1 VNLPEILDRE
11 GELSRLQEVWNQAA
25 TGRPQLVVLWGR
37 RRVGKTFL
45 LSHFLLGKRGFLFS
59 ATQQSERIELDRL
72 FDAMTRELGSEM
84 ADRSGGGFAGWEA
97 ALRFLAGQAAEQPI
111 LVALDE
117 APYLLEGTPALP
129 SIIQTVWDRLK
140 PGTKL
145 VLVLSGSAMG
155 VVEGWMAPGAPLRG
169 RPTLRLRLDPM
180 DFWAARTFLPKLD
193 PVRFVEAY
201 SACGGYPL
209 HLLAWDEKATTM
221 ANVRRLAASP
231 GGILLEDA
239 AGMLREELPSA
250 SGYSRVLAAIGRGL
264 TRFSE
269 IASAADQRIE
279 RPLEV
284 LMESGFVAKSLPLGA
299 PKGARPDY
307 EIPDPYIRFWFQ
319 VLFADRGLIEGG
331 QGSAVIERVR
341 PRFETHVGWV
351 FEELARAHARRL
363 VARGALPKD
372 LVVGRWWSAAGPQC
386 EVDVLGL
393 RGSRTSLL
401 GEARWQKAPV
411 GVRELQ
417 ALIRKTE
424 RVPAPVEEP
433 IYAFWTRSGGAKAL
447 DGAPARVFDL
457 ETMLSSR

>member
-1 VNLPEILDRE
+1 MLSPLRDRD
-11 GELSRLQEVWNQAA
+11 GELARLEDAWTEAA
-25 TGRPQLVVLWGR
+25 RGRPQLVVLWGR

-45 LSHFLLGKRGFLFS
+45 LSHFLQGKRGFLFG
-59 ATQQSERIELDRL
+59 ATQQSERIELERL
-72 FDAMTRELGSEM
+72 FESMTRELGREI
-84 ADRSGGGFAGWEA
+84 ADGSGGGFASWEA
-97 ALRFLAGQAAEQPI
+97 ALRFLARQAAEQPM

-129 SIIQTVWDRLK
+129 SIVQTVWDHLR

-145 VLVLSGSAMG
+145 LLVLSGSAMG

-169 RPTLRLRLDPM
+169 RPALRLRLDPM
-180 DFWAARTFLPKLD
+180 DFWAGRTFLPRLA
-193 PVRFVEAY
+193 PVRFLEAY
-201 SACGGYPL
+201 AACGGYPL
-209 HLLAWDEKATTM
+209 HLLAWDERATTIE
-221 ANVRRLAASP
+221 NLRRLAASP

-239 AGMLREELPSA
+239 AGILREELPSA
-250 SGYSRVLAAIGRGL
+250 GGYSRVLAAIGRGL
-264 TRFSE
+264 TRFSQ

-284 LMESGFVAKSLPLGA
+284 LVESGLVEKALPLGA

-307 EIPDPYIRFWFQ
+307 EIPDPYIRFWFR

-331 QGSAVIERVR
+331 QGAAVIERVR
-341 PRFETHVGWV
+341 PRFETHIGWV

-363 VARGALPKD
+363 VARGELPAD
-372 LVVGRWWSAAGPQC
+372 LVIGRWWTASGPQC

-401 GEARWQKAPV
+401 GEARWQRAPV

-424 RVPAPVEEP
+424 RVPEPVEEP
-433 IYAFWTRSGGAKAL
+433 IYAFWTRSGGTKAL
-447 DGAPARVFDL
+447 EGAEARVFDL
-457 ETMLSSR
+457 ETMFSSG